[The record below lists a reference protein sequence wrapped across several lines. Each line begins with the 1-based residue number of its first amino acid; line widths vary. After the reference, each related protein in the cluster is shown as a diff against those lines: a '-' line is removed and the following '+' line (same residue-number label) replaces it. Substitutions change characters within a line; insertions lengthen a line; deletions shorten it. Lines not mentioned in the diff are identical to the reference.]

1 MVKVFLTI
9 RTKFEDLMS
18 NLPLIDPATATGATA
33 ELLAT
38 VQANLGI
45 TPNMTKA
52 MANSPAVLKSY
63 LEFSGAL
70 AGGTLRPAV
79 REQLALAIAQSNT
92 CAYCLSAHTYIGE
105 HVAKLSADDIAHA
118 RQAKASDPKIAALL
132 RFAVAINVG
141 HGTISRDDVANVHQ
155 AGATDAEIAET
166 IAHVALNVLTNY
178 FNKAA
183 DVDIDFPLVQA

>member
-1 MVKVFLTI
+1 
-9 RTKFEDLMS
+9 MS
-18 NLPLIDPATATGATA
+18 NLPLVDPATATGATA
-33 ELLAT
+33 QLLAA

-52 MANSPAVLKSY
+52 MANSSVVLKSY

-70 AGGTLRPAV
+70 AQGTLRPAV

-105 HVAKLSADDIAHA
+105 HVAKMSTEEIANA
-118 RQAKASDPKIAALL
+118 RQGVASDPKVSALL
-132 RFAVAINVG
+132 RFAVAVNVG
-141 HGTISRDDVANVHQ
+141 HGSISSSDIAAVRQ

-166 IAHVALNVLTNY
+166 IAHVALNVFTNY

-183 DVDIDFPLVQA
+183 NVDIDFPIVTI